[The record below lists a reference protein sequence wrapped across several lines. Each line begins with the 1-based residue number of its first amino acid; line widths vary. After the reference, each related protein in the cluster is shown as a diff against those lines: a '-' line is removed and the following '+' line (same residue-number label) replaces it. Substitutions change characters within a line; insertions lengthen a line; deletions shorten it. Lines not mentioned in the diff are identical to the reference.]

1 MFISFDQGNISTL
14 PARTTRSQAAPPISR
29 TLHSTGL
36 NKLVG
41 EATLPGEE
49 ENKISIKTGTK
60 DPNKYYFINDS
71 GKKLGYIELTSSSE
85 SYGPDNRQAS
95 KRNLYVSYIKSHGGG
110 IGTLMHE
117 FAVVLSKQKGFKG
130 RVTLLATNGSHIFHY
145 LSGFRSSTE
154 THIDD
159 DKSIELAI
167 EFAEGRVR
175 KGTARSKKD
184 YDTSYLGHMHMYL
197 PENKISEILGR
208 GNITIY

>member
-1 MFISFDQGNISTL
+1 MFISFDQGNVSIL
-14 PARTTRSQAAPPISR
+14 PARTTRSQAAHLISR
-29 TLHSTGL
+29 SLHSAGL
-36 NKLVG
+36 NKLIG

-49 ENKISIKTGTK
+49 ENKISIETGTK

-71 GKKLGYIELTSSSE
+71 GKKLGYIELTSLSG
-85 SYGPDNRQAS
+85 SYGPDNKQTS

-117 FAVVLSKQKGFKG
+117 FAVALSKQKGFKG
-130 RVTLLATNGSHIFHY
+130 RVTLDAKYSSHIFHY
-145 LSGFRSSTE
+145 LFGFRSSGE

-159 DKSIELAI
+159 DKSIELAL

-175 KGTARSKKD
+175 KGSARSKKD
-184 YDTSYLGHMHMYL
+184 YDTSYLGHIRMYL
-197 PENKISEILGR
+197 PEDKIGEILGR